1 MQDWIDI
8 DFGIAEGVDFIAISF
23 VKTSEVIKHLK
34 SYIQAR
40 SPNGY
45 ERLAVLSLQPTLFG
59 IVSAHWSRLLSSRI
73 ETVTVIYHI
82 RVFTTPSLGFSLFQ
96 CNDASI

>member
-59 IVSAHWSRLLSSRI
+59 IDSSLVSPL
-73 ETVTVIYHI
+73 
-82 RVFTTPSLGFSLFQ
+82 VFTNRDCYSNLSHQDVYNSIFGFLTIPVQ
-96 CNDASI
+96 